1 MSQVSPLKMAEQDDK
16 SQVSANFHSASKDLK
31 GLSPEILQT
40 LLEQVSEGDRNKTRS
55 FISRTL
61 NVNDVV
67 AECCLRHLEEKLHR
81 EQDYRE
87 KILKQVTAL
96 PSANIMDH
104 QQFLR
109 EAFGVQ
115 GIVTKAIL
123 NHWRIAGA

>member
-1 MSQVSPLKMAEQDDK
+1 MSQVSPLKTQAKEGKDNT
-16 SQVSANFHSASKDLK
+16 SPNFLTKSKDLN
-31 GLSPEILQT
+31 GLSPEVLKA
-40 LLEQVSEGDRNKTRS
+40 LLEQVQAGDRNQARS

-67 AECCLRHLEEKLHR
+67 AESCLRHLEDKLHR

-87 KILKQVTAL
+87 RILKQVSSL
-96 PSANIMDH
+96 PSANVFDQ

-109 EAFGVQ
+109 DAFGVQ
-115 GIVTKAIL
+115 GIVSKAIL